1 MGGFSTCNIF
11 TGFGSVRLSF
21 IPLKATMEDT
31 HFANYE
37 EVKNGL
43 LNGSKVKKQFYRRG
57 IQLLPERWK
66 KIIYSI

>member
-37 EVKNGL
+37 EVKKWIAKWIKSQKTVLSTRNPT
-43 LNGSKVKKQFYRRG
+43 SARKMEKDH
-57 IQLLPERWK
+57 I
-66 KIIYSI
+66 